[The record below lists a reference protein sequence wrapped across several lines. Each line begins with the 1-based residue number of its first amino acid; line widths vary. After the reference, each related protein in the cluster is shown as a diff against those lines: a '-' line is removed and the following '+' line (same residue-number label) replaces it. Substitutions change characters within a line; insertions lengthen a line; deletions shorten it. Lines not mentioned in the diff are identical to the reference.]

1 MVFSTYFA
9 SGVELV
15 KVDYRLYVF
24 YVANYAVFGEAYLGQ
39 GNSPCSGNK
48 RLAVLDW
55 KGKAHK
61 AEIIT
66 GAMTSLLDQAR
77 WAGPPCSAPQ
87 KQSIHRLLC
96 HLGCRSCLKSIA
108 SGIVPTLGSALTSGK
123 PSGQIE
129 MPAAGV
135 NGMNHLSKNN
145 STTMRDY

>member
-48 RLAVLDW
+48 RSAVLDW

-66 GAMTSLLDQAR
+66 GGD
-77 WAGPPCSAPQ
+77 
-87 KQSIHRLLC
+87 
-96 HLGCRSCLKSIA
+96 
-108 SGIVPTLGSALTSGK
+108 
-123 PSGQIE
+123 
-129 MPAAGV
+129 
-135 NGMNHLSKNN
+135 
-145 STTMRDY
+145 D